1 MESEND
7 FFVCD
12 GGLARRFAWETAAQV
27 PCWDGSQSPGCDRRR
42 ILCMSRGWSVRTKKP
57 ESPHQMAEFTGTLA
71 SYSARWSF
79 FTYLG
84 AIACGSALLALP
96 AARAA
101 DQPPLAFIDAIFTA
115 TSACCVTGL
124 TVRSTLEDFSPFG
137 QGVILLLIQLGG
149 LGIMTITTLLLFQIG
164 GQATVRQRAVISET
178 LGIKTGRGIR
188 RLALMVLVV
197 VLVAETVGFLLLAA
211 ATWDSSAPLEVIWR
225 AAFHSVSAFCNA
237 GFSLGD
243 DSLVAY
249 RDDVSVNLIVCGLV
263 LVGGLGFPVIFD
275 MFSRLSRRE
284 PLWERLHMHSKL
296 MLLGTA
302 GLLAFGAIS
311 FWALEWDGVLA
322 GRPLTSRLLSGL
334 FHSTTCRTAGFNTV
348 DYGTLSGATL
358 FLTILLMAIGAG
370 PGSTGGGFKV
380 STFMTLL
387 VQAGASFR
395 GQERANFAKR
405 TIPERAIE
413 RATAT
418 ALIFGAIAISALV
431 ALLVVENGQ
440 LAAERPRWFLD
451 ALFECISALGTVG
464 LSTGITAALSVP
476 GKAILIVLMLLGRLG
491 PITVAVALSRQ
502 RPAYQPNYPEEEP
515 LVG

>member
-1 MESEND
+1 
-7 FFVCD
+7 
-12 GGLARRFAWETAAQV
+12 
-27 PCWDGSQSPGCDRRR
+27 
-42 ILCMSRGWSVRTKKP
+42 
-57 ESPHQMAEFTGTLA
+57 MAEFTGSLA

-84 AIACGSALLALP
+84 AIACGTGLLALP
-96 AARAA
+96 AARAPG
-101 DQPPLAFIDAIFTA
+101 QPPLSVIDAAFTA

-124 TVRSTLEDFSPFG
+124 TVRSTAEDFSPFG

-149 LGIMTITTLLLFQIG
+149 LGIMTITTLLLFQMG
-164 GQATVRQRAVISET
+164 GEATVRQRAVIAET
-178 LGIKTGRGIR
+178 LGIKSGRGIR
-188 RLALMVLVV
+188 KLALTVLLVV
-197 VLVAETVGFLLLAA
+197 LASELVGFVLLSL
-211 ATWDSSAPLEVIWR
+211 ATWGSREPLDVVWR

-249 RDDVSVNLIVCGLV
+249 DDNVAINLIICGLV
-263 LVGGLGFPVIFD
+263 IVGGLGFPVLFD
-275 MFSRLSRRE
+275 IASRLRRRE

-302 GLLAFGAIS
+302 VLLTFGAVS
-311 FWALEWDGVLA
+311 FWIIEWDGILV
-322 GRPLTSRLLSGL
+322 GRPLSTRVLLGL

-348 DYGTLSGATL
+348 DYGTLSSATL

-387 VQAGASFR
+387 VRAGASFR

-405 TIPERAIE
+405 TIPEQAVE

-418 ALIFGAIAISALV
+418 ALIFGAIAVAALV
-431 ALLVVENGQ
+431 ALLVVENGR

-476 GKAILIVLMLLGRLG
+476 GKSVLIILMLLGRLG

>member
-1 MESEND
+1 
-7 FFVCD
+7 
-12 GGLARRFAWETAAQV
+12 
-27 PCWDGSQSPGCDRRR
+27 
-42 ILCMSRGWSVRTKKP
+42 
-57 ESPHQMAEFTGTLA
+57 MAEFTGSLA

-84 AIACGSALLALP
+84 AIACGTGLLALP
-96 AARAA
+96 AARAPG
-101 DQPPLAFIDAIFTA
+101 QPPLSVIDAAFTA

-124 TVRSTLEDFSPFG
+124 TVRSTAEDFSPFG

-149 LGIMTITTLLLFQIG
+149 LGIMTITTLLLFQMG
-164 GQATVRQRAVISET
+164 GEATVRQRAVIAET
-178 LGIKTGRGIR
+178 LGIKSGRGIR
-188 RLALMVLVV
+188 KLALTVLLVV
-197 VLVAETVGFLLLAA
+197 LASELVGFVLLSL
-211 ATWDSSAPLEVIWR
+211 ATWGSREPLDVVWR

-249 RDDVSVNLIVCGLV
+249 DDNVAINLIICGLV
-263 LVGGLGFPVIFD
+263 IVGGLGFPVLFD
-275 MFSRLSRRE
+275 IASRLRRRE

-302 GLLAFGAIS
+302 VLLTFGAVS
-311 FWALEWDGVLA
+311 FWIIEWDGILV
-322 GRPLTSRLLSGL
+322 GRPLSTRVLLGL

-348 DYGTLSGATL
+348 DYGTLSSATL

-387 VQAGASFR
+387 VRAGASFR

-405 TIPERAIE
+405 TIPEQAVE

-418 ALIFGAIAISALV
+418 ALIFGAIAVAALV
-431 ALLVVENGQ
+431 ALLGVENGR

-476 GKAILIVLMLLGRLG
+476 GKSVLIILMLLGRLG

>member
-1 MESEND
+1 
-7 FFVCD
+7 
-12 GGLARRFAWETAAQV
+12 
-27 PCWDGSQSPGCDRRR
+27 
-42 ILCMSRGWSVRTKKP
+42 
-57 ESPHQMAEFTGTLA
+57 MAEFTGSLA

-84 AIACGSALLALP
+84 AIAIGTGLLALP
-96 AARAA
+96 AARAPA
-101 DQPPLAFIDAIFTA
+101 QPPLTIVDAAFTA

-124 TVRSTLEDFSPFG
+124 TVRSTVEDFSPFG
-137 QGVILLLIQLGG
+137 QGVILVLIQLGG
-149 LGIMTITTLLLFQIG
+149 LGIMTITTLLIFQIG
-164 GQATVRQRAVISET
+164 GEATVRQRAVIAET
-178 LGIKTGRGIR
+178 LGIKSARGLR
-188 RLALMVLVV
+188 QLALMVLIV
-197 VLVAETVGFLLLAA
+197 VLSAELIGFLFLTA
-211 ATWDSSAPLEVIWR
+211 ATWGSHEPLEVIWR

-249 RDDVSVNLIVCGLV
+249 SNDIPVNLIICCLV
-263 LVGGLGFPVIFD
+263 IVGGIGFPVIFD
-275 MFSRLSRRE
+275 ISSRIWNRE
-284 PLWERLHMHSKL
+284 SLWERLHMHSKL

-302 GLLAFGAIS
+302 VLLAFGAVS
-311 FWALEWDGVLA
+311 FWLFESDGVLA
-322 GRPLTSRLLSGL
+322 GQPLPNRILLGL
-334 FHSTTCRTAGFNTV
+334 FHTTTCRTAGFHTV
-348 DYGTLSGATL
+348 EYGSLSSATL

-387 VQAGASFR
+387 TRAGASFR

-405 TIPERAIE
+405 TIPERAVE

-418 ALIFGAIAISALV
+418 ALVFVAIAFVALV
-431 ALLVVENGQ
+431 ALLGVESGGK
-440 LAAERPRWFLD
+440 AAERPRWFLD
-451 ALFECISALGTVG
+451 ASFECISALGTVG
-464 LSTGITAALSVP
+464 LSTGITASLTIP
-476 GKAILIVLMLLGRLG
+476 GKFILAVLMLLGRLG